1 MERSECTLRTFA
13 LQLGLWR
20 VLAIIYIVPVIGLGL
35 ILPVLF
41 LIGSPAQR
49 IVWVTLTLI
58 ALGLVFPGCIFI
70 MLPRRILRVSHE
82 GMSIRD
88 LTFRREYDIPWDAI
102 SDHCIA
108 DNVILFKALGRS
120 FRLSVEHRIE
130 SQWREFFDTFAHLAS
145 VHLNPDMVPDAKRVE
160 TLRRQHLTY
169 RKWVRQILYQIVPGI
184 ILSLAGLAYIL
195 PWLFNVQTGNLS
207 WIVGGL
213 LSVYVPV
220 LLVTELWDYRLS
232 CRY

>member
-1 MERSECTLRTFA
+1 MERSECTLRTYA

-20 VLAIIYIVPVIGLGL
+20 VLAIISIVPVIALGF
-35 ILPVLF
+35 ILPVL
-41 LIGSPAQR
+41 LLMSPSTQR
-49 IVWVTLTLI
+49 IVWIVLTLI
-58 ALGLVFPGCIFI
+58 VFGLVFPGCMFI

-82 GMSIRD
+82 GMFIRD
-88 LTFRREYDIPWDAI
+88 LTFRREYDIPWEAI

-108 DNVILFKALGRS
+108 DNVILFKALGRT
-120 FRLSVEHRIE
+120 FRMSVEYRIE

-145 VHLNPDMVPDAKRVE
+145 VHLNFDMVPNAKRVE

-169 RKWVRQILYQIVPGI
+169 RKWVRKILYKFVPGI

-195 PWLFNVQTGNLS
+195 PWLFNVQTGNLN

-220 LLVTELWDYRLS
+220 LLVTDLWDYRLS